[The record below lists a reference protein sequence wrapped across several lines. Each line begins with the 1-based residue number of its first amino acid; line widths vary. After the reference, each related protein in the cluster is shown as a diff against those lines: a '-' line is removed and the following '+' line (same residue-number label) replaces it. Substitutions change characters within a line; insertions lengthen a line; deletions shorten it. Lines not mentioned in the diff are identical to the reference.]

1 MAATRRKQQSEPADD
16 AASPVLH
23 VIENKRE
30 KFRRLA
36 NQRAKPLIKRMR
48 LMGNLG
54 GQNYEAGPEDIERLA
69 AALATEYDAML
80 LQLRRR
86 TNKQTELADIL

>member
-1 MAATRRKQQSEPADD
+1 MPSTRRKQSDPATEGS
-16 AASPVLH
+16 APILA

-54 GQNYEAGPEDIERLA
+54 SSNYEAGPDDIERLA
-69 AALATEYDAML
+69 AALTTEYDAML

-86 TNKQTELADIL
+86 ANKTAELADIL

>member
-1 MAATRRKQQSEPADD
+1 MAVTRHKTTPADD
-16 AASPVLH
+16 GAPVLA

-54 GQNYEAGPEDIERLA
+54 GTNYEAGPEDIDRLA
-69 AALATEYDAML
+69 AALGAEYDAML

-86 TNKQTELADIL
+86 ANKTAELADIL